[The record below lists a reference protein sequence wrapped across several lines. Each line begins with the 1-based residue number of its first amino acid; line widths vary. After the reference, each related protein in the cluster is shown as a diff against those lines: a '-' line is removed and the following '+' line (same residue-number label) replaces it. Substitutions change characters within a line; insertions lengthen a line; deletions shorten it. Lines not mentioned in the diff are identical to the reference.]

1 MTKPPTYD
9 RDVGKNWHLRFRL
22 IIQEL
27 TEELELTQI
36 QLEIAER
43 KLKKYEDNNTRSTRD
58 RKNNNV
64 VKLSRSILKDGIR
77 PRQIG
82 YFSFTKKAA
91 TEAANRAADKFN
103 LDIDNDLPF
112 FRTLHSYAF
121 NQLGMTKEKM
131 MKTEDYK
138 EFGQKCGIPIK
149 TASIQLKM
157 VHLILIMNT

>member
-43 KLKKYEDNNTRSTRD
+43 KLKKYEDNNTRSTRN

-64 VKLSRSILKDGIR
+64 VKLSRSISKR
-77 PRQIG
+77 W
-82 YFSFTKKAA
+82 
-91 TEAANRAADKFN
+91 DK
-103 LDIDNDLPF
+103 
-112 FRTLHSYAF
+112 T
-121 NQLGMTKEKM
+121 
-131 MKTEDYK
+131 
-138 EFGQKCGIPIK
+138 
-149 TASIQLKM
+149 
-157 VHLILIMNT
+157 

>member
-43 KLKKYEDNNTRSTRD
+43 KLKKYEDNNTGSTRN

-64 VKLSRSILKDGIR
+64 VKLSRSISKR
-77 PRQIG
+77 W
-82 YFSFTKKAA
+82 
-91 TEAANRAADKFN
+91 DK
-103 LDIDNDLPF
+103 
-112 FRTLHSYAF
+112 T
-121 NQLGMTKEKM
+121 
-131 MKTEDYK
+131 
-138 EFGQKCGIPIK
+138 
-149 TASIQLKM
+149 
-157 VHLILIMNT
+157 